1 MTDQVGLAA
10 EHHAWMYLAALCGAL
25 PAVAFLVRKR
35 RESEDPRLLLAAMV
49 VLTVM
54 GLLGALWASSIAA
67 VGAGLVVFFT
77 GFTAMETVLPALVSV
92 FAPVSLRGTAMG
104 IFSSAQFLGVFA
116 GGAVGGNALQWGG
129 AIALAAVL
137 AILTLAW
144 LIGLWRYGR
153 APSEAV

>member
-1 MTDQVGLAA
+1 
-10 EHHAWMYLAALCGAL
+10 
-25 PAVAFLVRKR
+25 
-35 RESEDPRLLLAAMV
+35 
-49 VLTVM
+49 
-54 GLLGALWASSIAA
+54 
-67 VGAGLVVFFT
+67 
-77 GFTAMETVLPALVSV
+77 METVLPALVSV

-137 AILTLAW
+137 STLAVAW